1 MRKEDLLGAMLCGVK
16 VREGAADLELWLM
29 WPCDQFVNFQGKKEM
44 YILVKSVAFFFF
56 FCMLSTK

>member
-56 FCMLSTK
+56 FSHVVN